1 MSVITL
7 RSGKQCQGPQ
17 SVASSSFA
25 NEPAQPHSTPE
36 KDDDKKLK
44 SKLPNNFYAGDSK
57 EKQHIPF
64 PFPPRAIS
72 NKKWKRQRRRSWKHL
87 GK

>member
-7 RSGKQCQGPQ
+7 RSGKQCQEPQ
-17 SVASSSFA
+17 PA

-36 KDDDKKLK
+36 KDDDKNVK

-57 EKQHIPF
+57 EKQHIPL

-87 GK
+87 EK